1 MILLLLSCAAL
12 CSGPAI
18 LAWIDHHHRAVR
30 WVDYL
35 VIASILPLVLFH
47 IIPESIEHAHW
58 MAAIGIGIGLGW
70 PFLYQKLTHSRSC
83 QLQRSL
89 LSLASIGVLT
99 HTFLDGV
106 ALADNAYLGAAV
118 VLHRIP
124 EGFGIWRIAEAAFS
138 RTWGLA
144 MLGVITLTT
153 TLGYLFGTTWVLYA
167 SDGFIGIFEGLMA
180 GVLLHVVFHQSQHT
194 LRH

>member
-1 MILLLLSCAAL
+1 MILLLLSYAAL

-18 LAWIDHHHRAVR
+18 LVWIDQHHRAVR

-35 VIASILPLVLFH
+35 VIASILPLVVFH
-47 IIPESIEHAHW
+47 IIPESIEHASW
-58 MAAIGIGIGLGW
+58 MAGLGIVVGLGW
-70 PFLYQKLTHSRSC
+70 PFLYQRITHSGSC
-83 QLQRSL
+83 ELQRSL
-89 LSLASIGVLT
+89 LSLASVGVLT

-138 RTWGLA
+138 RTWGVI
-144 MLGVITLTT
+144 MLVVIILMTS
-153 TLGYLFGTTWVLYA
+153 LGYFLGASWIQFA
-167 SDGFIGIFEGLMA
+167 SDGFIGTFEGLMA
-180 GVLLHVVFHQSQHT
+180 GVLLHVVFHRSQHT
-194 LRH
+194 ARH